1 MQLILGISITFLI
14 LMIPVAML
22 TIWNKEKP
30 NEQDDI

>member
-1 MQLILGISITFLI
+1 MQLIIGLGISILI

-22 TIWNKEKP
+22 VMWNKEEP